1 MPENSTGGTSVGVI
15 SLDLVIKNK
24 IAEQIEG
31 IKSKLTGSLAE
42 PIDNTAKKVEKK
54 FRELQQ
60 SELNVVEE
68 TTKKIRAEIDKRNK
82 AIAEETSFQI
92 PDPPK
97 VTQGA
102 DEAAEA
108 AKNAAEQM
116 RERLLA
122 EHEHLRERLGEF
134 KVSDDPIKRLTD
146 EAELAE
152 EKIEQLQEKWV
163 QLHHDL
169 IDAKEGSAEHSKI
182 IGNINAVEAQMIS
195 LTSKAEKLRFKAAE
209 ASNESESESR
219 SAGDAAENAAAKGSS
234 AFSKLF
240 SVIKNGSAGGFKAF
254 RAVGSRAVDSIRDK
268 LAKLHSRLS
277 GLTKPAARFG
287 RAIRNAARR
296 IFMMA
301 GILALFK
308 RLRSLLSD
316 AAQSNEQFSKSLN
329 EVKANL
335 SVAFRPV
342 IEAAMPM
349 INKLMNSLAAATRSA
364 AVFIN
369 TLFGSTY
376 SKSLETVKGL
386 KAVSKEANALLAPFD
401 EINNLGSES
410 SGTEGIADSL
420 PSDRNAESLASRLKK
435 MLAEGDMAAI
445 GRSAASRINGIFSR
459 INTAISNAQPKI
471 RQGISAFTD
480 IFNSLVDNVDWSLIG
495 DTFGLGFNTVV
506 DGIYDIVTLTDWG
519 NLGSKLSIGLNGF
532 IARVDWTKLGET
544 IGSFFTSALDFLDGA
559 VTDFDWT
566 GLGDAIGNAIDGLQS
581 SFSFTKVGSVA
592 AKSLNG
598 IFQMLRRIIK
608 RDRWS
613 AWAKDLTAGIN
624 KFIAETKWDDIGAT
638 LGELFTGAL
647 DFVYTAITDFDE
659 SKAAEAIA
667 DLFNNFIAKVDWNE
681 LGKALS
687 GGVVKALNFI
697 ADLLED
703 INWEG
708 AGEGI
713 ADFLNGIDFTG
724 ILKGILRVLKG
735 VLKAIP
741 SLIKGLITNIDFDT
755 AVGIVGTAFGFKLL
769 NKLITYFT
777 TGSGVSGLF
786 SKIGT
791 TLSTKLSNAMS
802 GIGSTI
808 GGKICA
814 GVGAAIA
821 GWQIG
826 TWIREQW
833 GPQIDEFLEPAWEM
847 IFGKADELSDEE
859 AERKARR
866 SLNKVLY
873 GIDSDQK
880 LSKSDIDR
888 AYGAGYEAMKTMA
901 DKFGVEVPKA
911 FTDAYENYV
920 NGKKDAIEK
929 SAHDSVSWFSS
940 GLRDSKRY
948 ADSAIYVVAEGV
960 KNELG
965 SIKNSALTSGI
976 NTVSW
981 FADGVNNNKRT
992 GTNAANS
999 LAAGVRTEI
1008 GSAGNSAYNTG
1019 WNAAIKLASGLSD
1032 CKDNTDK
1039 AADYI
1044 KDGISTRLGNI
1055 SSEAET
1061 WGHDICDAIS
1071 RGMDNNISFVTQSAW
1086 AAATEIDSILGF
1098 SEPEKGPLSNFH
1110 TYMPDM
1116 MKLMAKGIK
1125 DNSGLAINAVSEL
1138 ASGIAGEVSNINMRA
1153 PALSFV
1159 TGRSRSSGSTSE
1171 SRNEDY
1177 SALRYELRQAI
1188 REGFSDAAGS
1198 GLDSGD
1204 IFIFIDSEQVAAR
1217 IVRRDSQRVKMTGG
1231 R

>member
-152 EKIEQLQEKWV
+152 EKIEQLQEKWL

-219 SAGDAAENAAAKGSS
+219 SAGDAAENAAAKGRS
-234 AFSKLF
+234 AFSGLF
-240 SVIKNGSAGGFKAF
+240 SAIKKGSAGGFKAF

-386 KAVSKEANALLAPFD
+386 KTVSKEANALLAPFD

-410 SGTEGIADSL
+410 SGTDLSGIADSL

-459 INTAISNAQPKI
+459 INTTISNAQPKI
-471 RQGISAFTD
+471 RQGIRAFTD

-495 DTFGLGFNTVV
+495 DTFGLGFNTVI
-506 DGIYDIVTLTDWG
+506 DSIYDVITGIDWG

-598 IFQMLRRIIK
+598 IFQMLRRIIM

-624 KFIAETKWDDIGAT
+624 KFIAETKWNDIGAT
-638 LGELFTGAL
+638 LGELFTGVL
-647 DFVYTAITDFDE
+647 DFIYTSITDFDE
-659 SKAAEAIA
+659 GKAAKAIA
-667 DLFNNFIAKVDWNE
+667 DLFNNFIDRVDWNE
-681 LGKALS
+681 LGRAIS

-791 TLSTKLSNAMS
+791 TLSTKLSNAVS

-814 GVGAAIA
+814 GVGSFIA
-821 GWQIG
+821 GWEIG
-826 TWIREQW
+826 TKIREAW

-859 AERKARR
+859 AERRARR

-901 DKFGVEVPKA
+901 DKFGVEIPQA
-911 FTDAYENYV
+911 FTDAYNRVMSE
-920 NGKKDAIEK
+920 
-929 SAHDSVSWFSS
+929 
-940 GLRDSKRY
+940 
-948 ADSAIYVVAEGV
+948 
-960 KNELG
+960 
-965 SIKNSALTSGI
+965 
-976 NTVSW
+976 
-981 FADGVNNNKRT
+981 
-992 GTNAANS
+992 TNAAAEVLKDKGTEICNGMAES
-999 LAAGVRTEI
+999 ITGYKGKAAG
-1008 GSAGNSAYNTG
+1008 AAYDLGYDINTG
-1019 WNAAIKLASGLSD
+1019 LASGLSTYKGKVAGELSD
-1032 CKDNTDK
+1032 IADTAYSSGKNAVSGLAKGIEEGRAMSD
-1039 AADYI
+1039 AAAGLVVSSVT
-1044 KDGISTRLGNI
+1044 GIFGNVST
-1055 SSEAET
+1055 EAER
-1061 WGHDICDAIS
+1061 WGHDICDLLSGGIVDHFW
-1071 RGMDNNISFVTQSAW
+1071 RVTD
-1086 AAATEIDSILGF
+1086 AATAVAQQVWALLHF
-1098 SEPEKGPLSNFH
+1098 SEPDEGPLSDFH

-1116 MKLMAKGIK
+1116 MKLMAKGIR

-1138 ASGIAGEVSNINMRA
+1138 ASGIAGEVSDINMRA
-1153 PALSFV
+1153 PALSLV

-1204 IFIFIDSEQVAAR
+1204 ILIFIDSEQVAAR